1 MTIEQKQCIL
11 KFFGCYDGAVDGD
24 WGPLSTE
31 GTAKLQR
38 RLGIPDDGL
47 WGPQTDAEA
56 RKAIGEGWDLLLPE
70 DPETVEPAPDATDEN
85 SPAAGGSFWD
95 EIEFFD
101 REEFRCQCN
110 GQFCDGFH
118 VEPEETMVRLCD
130 EIRRRAGVPILIRDA
145 GGSGLRCPQWN
156 ASIPGAAA
164 NSYHTKG
171 MAADLHPRGKTPAQ
185 LYAIAE
191 AVMAELIP
199 GRGGLGIYN
208 WGIHVDTGKYS
219 RWDSRG

>member
-11 KFFGCYDGAVDGD
+11 KFFGCYDGAVDGS
-24 WGPLSTE
+24 WGPLSKQGTE
-31 GTAKLQR
+31 KLQR
-38 RLGIPDDGL
+38 LLGIPDDGL
-47 WGPQTDAEA
+47 WGPQTDAAA
-56 RKAIGEGWDLLLPE
+56 RQAIGEGLDLLPPE
-70 DPETVEPAPDATDEN
+70 EEKPNVPNQDAASEEPSKT
-85 SPAAGGSFWD
+85 GTFWD

-130 EIRRRAGVPILIRDA
+130 EIRRRAGVRILIRDA

-164 NSYHTKG
+164 NSYHVKG
-171 MAADLHPRGKTPAQ
+171 MAADLHPRGKTPEQ

-191 AVMAELIP
+191 AVMAEMIP

-208 WGIHVDTGKYS
+208 WGIHVDDGKYS

>member
-1 MTIEQKQCIL
+1 MTVKQIQNLLQYLGYYNGIPDGDFGPITRDAVTDFQRAFGL
-11 KFFGCYDGAVDGD
+11 KVDGD
-24 WGPLSTE
+24 PG
-31 GTAKLQR
+31 
-38 RLGIPDDGL
+38 
-47 WGPQTDAEA
+47 
-56 RKAIGEGWDLLLPE
+56 
-70 DPETVEPAPDATDEN
+70 PETQKALTHAVAYGMPERKEPDT
-85 SPAAGGSFWD
+85 AADWWD
-95 EIEFFD
+95 KIEFFK

-110 GQFCDGFH
+110 GKYCDGFH
-118 VEPEETMVRLCD
+118 VEPEETMVRICD

-156 ASIPGAAA
+156 ATIKGAAA

-185 LYAIAE
+185 LHAIAE
-191 AVMAELIP
+191 EVMAEMIP
-199 GRGGLGIYN
+199 GRGGLGFYD